1 MERAA
6 ERGDLTAFGVLFERH
21 QARLVAF
28 LTRFLGERATA
39 EDIAQEAFW
48 KVWQNRA
55 QFNPKQSFRV
65 YLYVAAKNLA
75 LSDRTSAY
83 SRHTVLSDFAPE
95 RAEPD
100 DENTPLDAALQNHL
114 RCAVRQALQALPEDQ
129 RLCVL
134 LHEYDGYTY
143 GEIARILNCSI
154 VSARVLGFRARK
166 RLAQLLEPL
175 MEEKKDAQ
183 KKL

>member
-6 ERGDLTAFGVLFERH
+6 AYGDLTAFGVLFERH

-28 LTRFLGERATA
+28 LTRFLGERASA

-48 KVWQNRA
+48 KVWQSRA
-55 QFNPKQSFRV
+55 HFNPKQSFRV

-75 LSDRTSAY
+75 LSARTSAD
-83 SRHTVLSDFAPE
+83 SRRIVLSDFAPE
-95 RAEPD
+95 RSDA
-100 DENTPLDAALQNHL
+100 DEKNAPLDAAVQNDL
-114 RCAVRQALQALPEDQ
+114 RCTVRRALQALPNDQ

-134 LHEYDGYTY
+134 LHEYDGYSY
-143 GEIARILNCSI
+143 GEIARILNCSV

-166 RLAQLLEPL
+166 RLAHLLAPL
-175 MEEKKDAQ
+175 MEEEAPE
-183 KKL
+183 KL